1 MLDALSMSLNF
12 QSVLSFIV
20 YIIVAGVLFGL
31 FQMAYT
37 RLTPHK
43 EFVQIREGNVA
54 AAIALGGALIGFAL
68 PASNVIT
75 YSVSVLDVV
84 IWAVIAAVV
93 QLLAFT
99 ATSMV
104 LKDLSARIT
113 RGELAAAI
121 YAASVSISVG
131 FLNSACMT
139 PSA

>member
-1 MLDALSMSLNF
+1 MLEALRMSVSF
-12 QSVLSFIV
+12 QSLLSFVLYIV
-20 YIIVAGVLFGL
+20 VAGGLFSL

-43 EFVQIREGNVA
+43 EFAQIREGNVA
-54 AAIALGGALIGFAL
+54 AAVALGGALIGFAL

-75 YSVSVLDVV
+75 YSISVLDVV

-113 RGELAAAI
+113 RGELAPAI

-139 PSA
+139 PST

>member
-1 MLDALSMSLNF
+1 
-12 QSVLSFIV
+12 VLSFLV
-20 YIIVAGVLFGL
+20 YIIVAAVLFAL

-54 AAIALGGALIGFAL
+54 AAVALGGALIGFAL
-68 PASNVIT
+68 PASNVIA
-75 YSVSVLDVV
+75 YSISVLDVV
-84 IWAVIAAVV
+84 IWAVIAAFV

-139 PSA
+139 PST

>member
-1 MLDALSMSLNF
+1 MLEALRMSVSF
-12 QSVLSFIV
+12 QSLLGFVV
-20 YIIVAGVLFGL
+20 YIIVAGGLFSL

-43 EFVQIREGNVA
+43 EFAQIREGNVA
-54 AAIALGGALIGFAL
+54 AAVALGGALIGFAL

-75 YSVSVLDVV
+75 YSISVLDVV

-139 PSA
+139 PST

>member
-1 MLDALSMSLNF
+1 MLDALSLSLSF
-12 QSVLSFIV
+12 QSVLNFII
-20 YIIVAGVLFGL
+20 YIIVAGCLFGL

-75 YSVSVLDVV
+75 YSISVLDVV
-84 IWAVIAAVV
+84 IWALIAAVV

-99 ATSMV
+99 ATNFV

-139 PSA
+139 PST

>member
-1 MLDALSMSLNF
+1 MLDALRMSLNF
-12 QSVLSFIV
+12 QSVLSFLV
-20 YIIVAGVLFGL
+20 YIIVAAVLFAL

-54 AAIALGGALIGFAL
+54 AAVALGGALVGFAL
-68 PASNVIT
+68 PASNVIA
-75 YSVSVLDVV
+75 YSISVLDVV
-84 IWAVIAAVV
+84 IWAVIAAFV

-139 PSA
+139 PST